1 MPTIPLYNQ
10 GSTEEAGLTRAKKR
24 VISLMYQGLSSLTD
38 KPAYD
43 MSNGKADEYAN
54 VLITQMEEI
63 TSYLSQLY
71 IFFEEQDYD
80 IYIRNY
86 DDAKKVIKLIVLAIK
101 FGNRAG
107 RTAAALLPGF
117 EYMDLGVLADI
128 KAAKDELEQY
138 YHEVFTLLTAS
149 KILVEVDDLDSI
161 ASEIEDEI
169 SIEFDE
175 NPNVEELSSIESDM
189 SSLPSRVNLPSG
201 LNRTIDSMFNRQM
214 ITQNAIEDAPTT
226 IPSSS
231 SSSSRS
237 MGSTERVFG
246 DETQYQRLVL
256 KLQEVCEFIFDTLET
271 GFDNFNEVR
280 QQIVYPAQVK
290 TAPLTG
296 SGFNNPL
303 YSIGNQR
310 FSGLHRYI

>member
-24 VISLMYQGLSSLTD
+24 VISLMYQGLSNLTD
-38 KPAYD
+38 KPAFD
-43 MSNGKADEYAN
+43 RSDGKADEYAN

-86 DDAKKVIKLIVLAIK
+86 DDAKKVIKLLVLAIK

-107 RTAAALLPGF
+107 RTAASLLPGF
-117 EYMDLGVLADI
+117 EYMDLGVLADV

-169 SIEFDE
+169 SIEFGD

-201 LNRTIDSMFNRQM
+201 QNRTIDSMFSRQQR
-214 ITQNAIEDAPTT
+214 TQDAIEGGP
-226 IPSSS
+226 PSVPSVTS

-237 MGSTERVFG
+237 LGSTERVFG
-246 DETQYQRLVL
+246 DETQYQRLVV
-256 KLQEVCEFIFDTLET
+256 KLQDVVEFIFDTLET
-271 GFDNFNEVR
+271 GFDNFNEAR
-280 QQIVYPAQVK
+280 QQIVYPVEIK
-290 TAPLTG
+290 PAPLVG
-296 SGFNNPL
+296 SGL

-310 FSGLHRYI
+310 VTGLHRYI